1 MSDYTVL
8 KSSREEL
15 LKKAGYAKPHILYK
29 LATYTKADSSEM
41 DGASSRI
48 STSSAEE
55 Q

>member
-29 LATYTKADSSEM
+29 LAVYSKPDSSEM
-41 DGASSRI
+41 DGAPGRI
-48 STSSAEE
+48 NTSSAEE
-55 Q
+55 